1 MDVSSSEQGLSFGFL
16 FACILTSMI
25 HCSSF
30 FPQKNISIFQGSL
43 PASVTAVVVAAYDCF
58 GDLRTNSFVFLSLGL
73 QFIRYL
79 CMWVSVSCGGRCSG
93 GGGGGP
99 PPPPPPP
106 KQNCRRSDYP
116 LGVPLNK
123 LDQRLE
129 AIVLSTSTL
138 NTYPNSSLSSFLAAS
153 KGTFRTSILELF
165 CFVAVAELRC
175 DTLSLKMK

>member
-43 PASVTAVVVAAYDCF
+43 PASVAAVVVAAYDCF

-79 CMWVSVSCGGRCSG
+79 CMWVSVSCGGRCST
-93 GGGGGP
+93 
-99 PPPPPPP
+99 PPPPP
-106 KQNCRRSDYP
+106 KKNKTVALATILWAY
-116 LGVPLNK
+116 PLNK

-138 NTYPNSSLSSFLAAS
+138 NTYPNSSLSSFLVAS
-153 KGTFRTSILELF
+153 KGTFRTSILDLF
-165 CFVAVAELRC
+165 CFVAVADLRC
-175 DTLSLKMK
+175 DTLSLKME

>member
-1 MDVSSSEQGLSFGFL
+1 MDVSSSEQGLNFGFV
-16 FACILTSMI
+16 FACILTSMT

-43 PASVTAVVVAAYDCF
+43 PASVAAVVVAAYDCF
-58 GDLRTNSFVFLSLGL
+58 GDLRTNAFVFLSLGL

-79 CMWVSVSCGGRCSG
+79 CMWVSVSCGGRCST
-93 GGGGGP
+93 P
-99 PPPPPPP
+99 PPPQ
-106 KQNCRRSDYP
+106 KQNCRRTDYP

-165 CFVAVAELRC
+165 CFVAVADLRC

>member
-43 PASVTAVVVAAYDCF
+43 PASVAAVVVAAYDCF
-58 GDLRTNSFVFLSLGL
+58 GDLRTHSFVFLSLGL

-79 CMWVSVSCGGRCSG
+79 CMWGSVSWGGRCL
-93 GGGGGP
+93 P
-99 PPPPPPP
+99 PPPPPR
-106 KQNCRRSDYP
+106 QNKTVAVATILWAY
-116 LGVPLNK
+116 PLNK

-138 NTYPNSSLSSFLAAS
+138 NTYPNSSLSSFLVAS

-165 CFVAVAELRC
+165 CFVAVADLRC

>member
-43 PASVTAVVVAAYDCF
+43 PASVAAVVVAAYDCF
-58 GDLRTNSFVFLSLGL
+58 GDLRTHSFVFLSLGL

-93 GGGGGP
+93 GGGGGGGCRFRGGGGVRP

-116 LGVPLNK
+116 LGVPP
-123 LDQRLE
+123 Q
-129 AIVLSTSTL
+129 
-138 NTYPNSSLSSFLAAS
+138 
-153 KGTFRTSILELF
+153 
-165 CFVAVAELRC
+165 
-175 DTLSLKMK
+175 

>member
-25 HCSSF
+25 HCSSS

-43 PASVTAVVVAAYDCF
+43 PASVAAVVVAAYDCF
-58 GDLRTNSFVFLSLGL
+58 GDLRMNSFVFLSLGL

-79 CMWVSVSCGGRCSG
+79 CMWVSVSCGWRCST
-93 GGGGGP
+93 P
-99 PPPPPPP
+99 PPRPP
-106 KQNCRRSDYP
+106 QNKTVAVATILWAY
-116 LGVPLNK
+116 PLNK

-138 NTYPNSSLSSFLAAS
+138 NTYPNSSLSSFLVAS

-165 CFVAVAELRC
+165 CFVAVADLRC
-175 DTLSLKMK
+175 DALSLKMK

>member
-43 PASVTAVVVAAYDCF
+43 PASVAAVVVAAYDCF

-79 CMWVSVSCGGRCSG
+79 CMWVSVSCGGQCST
-93 GGGGGP
+93 P
-99 PPPPPPP
+99 PR
-106 KQNCRRSDYP
+106 QNKTVAVATILWAD
-116 LGVPLNK
+116 PLNK
-123 LDQRLE
+123 LDQRLQ

-138 NTYPNSSLSSFLAAS
+138 NTYPNSSLSSFPVAS

-165 CFVAVAELRC
+165 CFVAVVDLRC

>member
-93 GGGGGP
+93 GGGGGGGGWSAP
-99 PPPPPPP
+99 PPPPR
-106 KQNCRRSDYP
+106 QN
-116 LGVPLNK
+116 K
-123 LDQRLE
+123 
-129 AIVLSTSTL
+129 T
-138 NTYPNSSLSSFLAAS
+138 
-153 KGTFRTSILELF
+153 
-165 CFVAVAELRC
+165 VAVATVLWAYPSI
-175 DTLSLKMK
+175 SLIKGWKPLYCQPQH

>member
-1 MDVSSSEQGLSFGFL
+1 MDVSSSERGLSFGFL

-30 FPQKNISIFQGSL
+30 FSQKNISIFQGSL
-43 PASVTAVVVAAYDCF
+43 PASVAAVVVAAYDCF

-79 CMWVSVSCGGRCSG
+79 CMWVSVSCGGRCST
-93 GGGGGP
+93 
-99 PPPPPPP
+99 PPPP
-106 KQNCRRSDYP
+106 KKNKTVAVATILWAY
-116 LGVPLNK
+116 PLNK

-138 NTYPNSSLSSFLAAS
+138 NTYPNSSLSSFLVAS

-165 CFVAVAELRC
+165 CFVAVADLRC
-175 DTLSLKMK
+175 DTLSLKME

>member
-43 PASVTAVVVAAYDCF
+43 PASVAAVVAAYDCF

-79 CMWVSVSCGGRCSG
+79 CMGVAVWCGGGCST
-93 GGGGGP
+93 P
-99 PPPPPPP
+99 PPPQ
-106 KQNCRRSDYP
+106 KKNKTVAVATILWAY
-116 LGVPLNK
+116 PLNK

-138 NTYPNSSLSSFLAAS
+138 NTYPNSSLSSFLVAS

-165 CFVAVAELRC
+165 CFVAVADLRC
-175 DTLSLKMK
+175 DTLSLKME